1 MSSFLEGDVQQNR
14 EDEIYAC
21 EQAPRNFAQNTEIQH
36 HPLLLILRRTIFLDS
51 PQIGGTQEEYRTI
64 LLKAVE
70 TIYTLQLFLF

>member
-21 EQAPRNFAQNTEIQH
+21 EQAPRNFVQNTEIQ

-70 TIYTLQLFLF
+70 TIYTVQLFLF